1 MAARPSDIAGKSS
14 RFIVMASVCVVV
26 AALYFAQEVL
36 IPLALSLLLCFLLA
50 PLVTRL
56 ERYRVGRAP
65 AVVLVVCGVATVL
78 VLLGWVVTAQM
89 LNLADRLPEYQ
100 GEIVAKV
107 ERAKARFGGGGGVT
121 EKLGQVAKEIEQAT
135 TRPATQPTTQD
146 STRPAEASAAT
157 APAAP
162 RPPKDPVR
170 QLVDDPVGAAA
181 REVTSSPPKEAPPA
195 GTTKTNPL
203 WVVALPAPVS
213 PVKTLGAYVGYV
225 ASPLGTAGL
234 VLVFVVF
241 ILIQREDLRDRMIRL
256 VGHQDL
262 NVTTTALDDAAGRI
276 SRYLMAQA
284 IVNGTYGVAIAV
296 GLWLI
301 GHFVGGAPFPSF
313 VIWGLLCAVLR
324 FIPYIGP
331 WIASIF
337 PITLSLAVYH
347 GFGVFIWTTG
357 LFVFIEL
364 LSNNLMEPYL
374 YGASTGMSTVAVL
387 VSAVFW
393 TWLWGPVGLLM
404 ATPLTV
410 VLVVIGKYVPQMRF
424 LDILLGDEPVLEPP
438 ERVYQRL
445 LAMDQEEAT
454 ELARDYLKEMDLE
467 RVYDE
472 VLNPALSLAEQDRHR
487 GRLDEQRQVFIR
499 RALRDMIEELG
510 DEWRLRQD
518 RTDAEAMKSAAAVT
532 VAAAKG
538 TGVMESGSAPVLQQ
552 LLPAALTG
560 DHGTDNGAMPGG
572 NGHPAAAAPDAPDT
586 PEERAPAVR
595 VPKDCTV
602 NVVIT
607 PAHDEADEISGLML
621 AQVLEFRGYCAF
633 AQSVTKLAS
642 ELVEAVETKGAHVVV
657 VSAMPPA
664 AVAHSRYLCKRLH
677 ARFPE
682 INMVVGLWTM
692 RGDVKKAKDRV
703 TCIGTVQVATT
714 FKAALEQVGQMAQ
727 PVIVAADAARTAAP
741 APPNSPVARPAAAG
755 HSVGE

>member
-1 MAARPSDIAGKSS
+1 
-14 RFIVMASVCVVV
+14 
-26 AALYFAQEVL
+26 
-36 IPLALSLLLCFLLA
+36 
-50 PLVTRL
+50 
-56 ERYRVGRAP
+56 
-65 AVVLVVCGVATVL
+65 
-78 VLLGWVVTAQM
+78 
-89 LNLADRLPEYQ
+89 
-100 GEIVAKV
+100 
-107 ERAKARFGGGGGVT
+107 
-121 EKLGQVAKEIEQAT
+121 
-135 TRPATQPTTQD
+135 
-146 STRPAEASAAT
+146 
-157 APAAP
+157 
-162 RPPKDPVR
+162 
-170 QLVDDPVGAAA
+170 
-181 REVTSSPPKEAPPA
+181 
-195 GTTKTNPL
+195 
-203 WVVALPAPVS
+203 
-213 PVKTLGAYVGYV
+213 
-225 ASPLGTAGL
+225 
-234 VLVFVVF
+234 
-241 ILIQREDLRDRMIRL
+241 
-256 VGHQDL
+256 
-262 NVTTTALDDAAGRI
+262 
-276 SRYLMAQA
+276 
-284 IVNGTYGVAIAV
+284 
-296 GLWLI
+296 
-301 GHFVGGAPFPSF
+301 
-313 VIWGLLCAVLR
+313 
-324 FIPYIGP
+324 
-331 WIASIF
+331 
-337 PITLSLAVYH
+337 
-347 GFGVFIWTTG
+347 
-357 LFVFIEL
+357 
-364 LSNNLMEPYL
+364 
-374 YGASTGMSTVAVL
+374 MSTVAVL

-499 RALRDMIEELG
+499 GAMRDMIEELG

-560 DHGTDNGAMPGG
+560 DHGTDNGAAPGG

-703 TCIGTVQVATT
+703 TCIGTVHVATT

-741 APPNSPVARPAAAG
+741 ATPNSPVASPAAAG

>member
-1 MAARPSDIAGKSS
+1 MARPADITGKSS

-36 IPLALSLLLCFLLA
+36 IPLALAVLLCFLLA

-56 ERYRVGRAP
+56 ERYRLGRVASD
-65 AVVLVVCGVATVL
+65 VFVVCGAAAVL
-78 VLLGWVVTAQM
+78 VALGWVVTAQL
-89 LNLADRLPEYQ
+89 LNLADRMPQYE
-100 GEIVAKV
+100 GEIIAKV
-107 ERAKARFGGGGGVT
+107 QRVKGRFGGGGGVT
-121 EKLGQVAKEIEQAT
+121 EKLGHVAKEIEQAT
-135 TRPATQPTTQD
+135 TRPASQPSTQESATQ
-146 STRPAEASAAT
+146 PAEASAA
-157 APAAP
+157 PAATP
-162 RPPKDPVR
+162 QGPGQSDGASRPPKDPVR
-170 QLVDDPVGAAA
+170 QIVENPVGAAA
-181 REVTSSPPKEAPPA
+181 REVTKAPPEEAPPA

-213 PVKTLGAYVGYV
+213 PVKTLGSYVGYV

-241 ILIQREDLRDRMIRL
+241 ILLQREDLRDRMIRL
-256 VGHQDL
+256 VGHRDL
-262 NVTTTALDDAAGRI
+262 NVTTAALDDAAGRI
-276 SRYLMAQA
+276 SRYLLAQA
-284 IVNGTYGVAIAV
+284 IVNGTYGLAVAI

-301 GHFVGGAPFPSF
+301 GHFVGGESFPSF

-331 WIASIF
+331 WIAAAF

-393 TWLWGPVGLLM
+393 TWLWGAVGLLM

-454 ELARDYLKEMDLE
+454 ELARDYLTEMDLE

-487 GRLDEQRQVFIR
+487 GRLDEQRQLFIR
-499 RALRDMIEELG
+499 SAMRDMIEELG

-518 RTDAEAMKSAAAVT
+518 RTDAEAMKEAAAAT

-538 TGVMESGSAPVLQQ
+538 TGVVDTGSAPVLKQ
-552 LLPAALTG
+552 LLPSALTG
-560 DHGTDNGAMPGG
+560 SDGGAQQPG
-572 NGHPAAAAPDAPDT
+572 NGHPAAASSDAADAPD
-586 PEERAPAVR
+586 RHAPAVR

-607 PAHDEADEISGLML
+607 PAHDEADDISGLML
-621 AQVLEFRGYCAF
+621 AQILEFRGYCAS

-642 ELVEAVETKGAHVVV
+642 ELVEAVEKKDAHVVV

-677 ARFPE
+677 ARFPD

-692 RGDVKKAKDRV
+692 KGDLKKAKERV
-703 TCIGTVQVATT
+703 TCVEAVQVTT
-714 FKAALEQVGQMAQ
+714 SFKSALAHIGQMAQ
-727 PVIVAADAARTAAP
+727 PVIVAADAARSAAP
-741 APPNSPVARPAAAG
+741 TD
-755 HSVGE
+755 

>member
-1 MAARPSDIAGKSS
+1 MARPSDITGKSS

-36 IPLALSLLLCFLLA
+36 IPLALSVLLCFLLA

-56 ERYRVGRAP
+56 ERYRLGRAP
-65 AVVLVVCGVATVL
+65 AVVLVVCGVAALV
-78 VLLGWVVTAQM
+78 VLLGWVVTAQ
-89 LNLADRLPEYQ
+89 LINLTNRLPEYQ
-100 GEIVAKV
+100 GEIVGKV
-107 ERAKARFGGGGGVT
+107 ERAKARFGKGGGVT
-121 EKLGQVAKEIEQAT
+121 DKLGEVAKKIEEAT
-135 TRPATQPTTQD
+135 TRPATQATTQ
-146 STRPAEASAAT
+146 PAEASAAT
-157 APAAP
+157 APAVP

-181 REVTSSPPKEAPPA
+181 REVTNSPPKEAPPA

-284 IVNGTYGVAIAV
+284 IVNGTYGLAIAI

-301 GHFVGGAPFPSF
+301 GHLVGGKPFPSV

-357 LFVFIEL
+357 LFIFIEL

-424 LDILLGDEPVLEPP
+424 LDILLGDEPVLEPR

-499 RALRDMIEELG
+499 SAMRDMIEELG

-518 RTDAEAMKSAAAVT
+518 RTDAEAMKEAAAAT

-538 TGVMESGSAPVLQQ
+538 TGVMDSASTPVLKQ

-560 DHGTDNGAMPGG
+560 SDNGAQHPA
-572 NGHPAAAAPDAPDT
+572 NGHPAAATPDAADAPVV
-586 PEERAPAVR
+586 RAPAVR

-621 AQVLEFRGYCAF
+621 AQILEFRGYCAF

-642 ELVEAVETKGAHVVV
+642 ELVEAVEKKQAHVVV

-677 ARFPE
+677 ARFPD

-692 RGDVKKAKDRV
+692 KGDVKKAKERV
-703 TCIGTVQVATT
+703 TCAETVHVTTT
-714 FKAALEQVGQMAQ
+714 FSDALEHIGQMAQ
-727 PVIVAADAARTAAP
+727 PAIVAADAARSAATTA
-741 APPNSPVARPAAAG
+741 
-755 HSVGE
+755 